1 VTGNAGLDRPGVIGP
16 AELEEEPLQAWAAEV
31 GRAAVEAGLFVCL
44 HGPLGAGKSTFVRAA
59 CRGAGVEGAI
69 PSPTFTL
76 VNRHTTVEGRRI
88 WHADLYRLDSPD
100 LLVDVGWPE
109 LVEGGETV
117 FVEWAERAGGWLP
130 SDRWE
135 VVLSFGARSE
145 SRIVEIRS
153 IGSAPEPPGLES
165 GPC

>member
-1 VTGNAGLDRPGVIGP
+1 MNRGGAAGGTGVVGP
-16 AELEEEPLQAWAAEV
+16 AELQEGPLQSWAAEV
-31 GRAAVEAGLFVCL
+31 GRAAVEAGVFVCL

-59 CRGAGVEGAI
+59 CRGAGVRGTI

-76 VNRHTTVEGRRI
+76 VNRHSTSQGRSI
-88 WHADLYRLDSPD
+88 WHADLYRVDSPD

-109 LVEGGETV
+109 LVDSEDAV

-135 VVLSFGARSE
+135 VLLSFGATPE
-145 SRIVEIRS
+145 LRIVEILS
-153 IGSAPEPPGLES
+153 IGSAPEPPGPETRS
-165 GPC
+165 C